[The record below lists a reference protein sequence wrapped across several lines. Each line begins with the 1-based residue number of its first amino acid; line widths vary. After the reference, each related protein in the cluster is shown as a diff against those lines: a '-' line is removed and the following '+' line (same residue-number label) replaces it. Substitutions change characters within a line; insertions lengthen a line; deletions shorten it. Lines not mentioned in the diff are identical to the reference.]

1 MAQIVSS
8 QVDVQKPIQYYAE
21 GLSSTASN
29 FAKAVPSS
37 TSFTVIGKNAKFTY
51 TDDIT
56 TEQLRKV
63 GSVNRVDSVLTG
75 KQGTLDITTNV
86 TDDDLDFIKYCFND
100 ADGTTATVSSSLAF
114 VYSYKVAGT
123 ETFRILRGCL
133 PTSASLNVTN
143 RGLVELQA
151 TFTVFSPDNETQS
164 ANGGLTTP
172 TFGSVS
178 SSTVW
183 SHSSGGSSPFTWDSV
198 SYRERGFTLNVSYEY
213 TTLDSSGDLT
223 VQWATI
229 SKKEVSGSASI
240 FKKDLLLQAD
250 VTAHNKVTASRVIK
264 TSVATVTFTSA
275 VFDGHSYNADGDS
288 SDATLEELN
297 FTANSVAIS

>member
-63 GSVNRVDSVLTG
+63 GSVNRVDSVLTA
-75 KQGTLDITTNV
+75 KSGTLSITTNV

-151 TFTVFSPDNETQS
+151 TFTVFSPDDETQS

-198 SYRERGFTLNVSYEY
+198 TYREKGFSLSVNYEY
-213 TTLDSSGDLT
+213 TILDSSGDLT
-223 VQWATI
+223 VQWAGI
-229 SKKEVSGSASI
+229 SKKEVSGSASV

-250 VTAHNKVTASRVIK
+250 VTAQNQVTASRVIK

-275 VFDGHSYNADGDS
+275 VLDGHSYNADGDS
-288 SDATLEELN
+288 SDATIEELG